1 MWLKRLYLHNFRNYE
16 NAHITF
22 APGINVIEGENGQG
36 KTNLL
41 EAIYLLSTGRSFRT
55 AHLGDLIRHDT
66 PGFFLEAEFE
76 RDGIEQTLKVSFDG
90 ITRKVWHNSTTY
102 ANFSNLLG
110 LLPSVLFAPHDAN
123 LISGAPADRRRFINL
138 HIAQGDPLYVHHLLR
153 FGKALKQR
161 NCMLKAGSKDGIEVW
176 EAEMALSAFVL
187 VQKRKEAISKL
198 QEHLSPLAKELSL
211 EFDDFQLDYQPSISS
226 DFESQWSHMRKRELI
241 FGSTQSGPHRDDL
254 QIALHGKKAKSFSSE
269 GQKRSC
275 LAALRFAEWE
285 VLRSRFEDKPLIGI
299 DDFGTHLDA
308 ARSKKLRNHLGAF
321 GQVFLTTPKNA
332 HVQADHRLTIANGI
346 WLKN

>member
-1 MWLKRLYLHNFRNYE
+1 MWLKRLFLHNFRNYE
-16 NAHITF
+16 NAHVNF

-55 AHLGDLIRHDT
+55 AFLNDLIRHDA

-76 RDGIEQTLKVSFDG
+76 RDGIEQTLKISFDG
-90 ITRKVWHNSTTY
+90 QTRKVQHNATTY

-110 LLPSVLFAPHDAN
+110 LLPSVLFAPHDVN

-138 HIAQGDPLYVHHLLR
+138 HIAQSDPLYVHHLLR

-161 NCMLKAGSKDGIEVW
+161 NCLLKAGSKDGIEVW
-176 EAEMALSAFVL
+176 EAEMALSALVL
-187 VQKRKEAISKL
+187 VHKRNEAIDKLQKR
-198 QEHLSPLAKELSL
+198 LSPLAKELSL
-211 EFDDFQLDYQPSISS
+211 EFDEFQLDYHPSIAS
-226 DFESQWSHMRKRELI
+226 DFEGQWAHMRKRELI
-241 FGSTQSGPHRDDL
+241 VGSTQCGPHRDDL

-285 VLRSRFEDKPLIGI
+285 VLRTRFEDKPLIGI
-299 DDFGTHLDA
+299 DDFGVHLDS
-308 ARSKKLRNHLGAF
+308 ARSKQLRNRLGSF
-321 GQVFLTTPKNA
+321 GQVFLTTPKDA
-332 HVQADHRLTIANGI
+332 HIQSDHTLTIADGVC
-346 WLKN
+346 LE